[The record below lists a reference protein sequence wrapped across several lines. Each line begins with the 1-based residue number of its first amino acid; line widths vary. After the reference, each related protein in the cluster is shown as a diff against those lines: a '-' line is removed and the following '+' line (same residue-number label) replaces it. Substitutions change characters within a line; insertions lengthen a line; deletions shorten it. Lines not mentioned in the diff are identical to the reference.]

1 MRFTV
6 DFEIPLVVGIVV
18 VIRII
23 KVKYIF
29 TICIYPILLWWNP
42 SHSLALHFTHSKWS
56 ILFYIFMSFNQPRQ
70 LYSTN
75 PYDTGMRENVEC
87 MIMVYNVQQWK
98 RWWWEVQE
106 GVWMDGNKTIYSL
119 HSTLLK
125 HENEFYIRC
134 LLFLRC
140 AIDIKALGIEGFFMC
155 GMVNTYFVW
164 AKNIFLLCI
173 HMYISLRPIKRT
185 QHLSEKYFHES
196 NE

>member
-1 MRFTV
+1 MKIYVDVIVQISYSTLHILHPTANIKHITSLLAHIEYYYGLYTWCTIYYTTMRFTV
-6 DFEIPLVVGIVV
+6 DFEIPLVVDNVV

-106 GVWMDGNKTIYSL
+106 GYGWMDGWM
-119 HSTLLK
+119 
-125 HENEFYIRC
+125 E
-134 LLFLRC
+134 
-140 AIDIKALGIEGFFMC
+140 
-155 GMVNTYFVW
+155 
-164 AKNIFLLCI
+164 
-173 HMYISLRPIKRT
+173 IKRSIAYIQLYWST
-185 QHLSEKYFHES
+185 KMNFIFDASFFYDAPS
-196 NE
+196 T